1 MESVKQAVLCALLLI
16 VGIVG
21 QAQTLPPEV
30 QFSLRYYNKEIY
42 TNDPDQA
49 ILLQVGLRNQGNSPV
64 WFSLPS
70 QPVFQLALTVL
81 PAGRTG
87 LALAPADKFNENRFN
102 NQPVFF
108 RDVSI
113 LPGEE
118 FNYTINLRDFVA
130 INDPG
135 VYTVAG
141 SFYPSLLPEFQGAR
155 GQTLRNSAAVPRGLG
170 TQAQA
175 SMTDTR
181 TSMAD
186 ASMGAVDDTVLKSNV
201 LTLTVRPALPAGSAS
216 TLRENLDQATQ
227 DYLKREALAP
237 DAVVTYLLLARQNQ
251 EEAKF
256 FLYLNT
262 EALYKRAPQFR
273 RTYLASG
280 EEQRQRTLTEFQDE
294 LWRRE
299 ETLAKVPSAFEILTT
314 NYSARE
320 ATVTARLKFDAGDY
334 LETRE
339 YKYALQKNAG
349 FWEIYDY
356 QVRNLGTE
364 RKGRS

>member
-1 MESVKQAVLCALLLI
+1 MKHVAICVLLLI
-16 VGIVG
+16 IATVG
-21 QAQTLPPEV
+21 QAETVAPGV
-30 QFSLRYYNKEIY
+30 QFSLRYFNKEIY

-49 ILLQVGLRNQGNSPV
+49 ILLQVGLRNQGNSPL

-70 QPVFQLALTVL
+70 QPVFQLGLTVL

-87 LALAPADKFNENRFN
+87 LALPPADVFNENRFN

-118 FNYTINLRDFVA
+118 FNYTVNLRDFIAVD
-130 INDPG
+130 DPG
-135 VYTVAG
+135 VYTIAG

-155 GQTLRNSAAVPRGLG
+155 GQTLKASLSEAHSA
-170 TQAQA
+170 
-175 SMTDTR
+175 
-181 TSMAD
+181 
-186 ASMGAVDDTVLKSNV
+186 GAMDETVFHSNV
-201 LTLTVRPALPAGSAS
+201 LTLTVRPALPAGSAAS
-216 TLRENLDQATQ
+216 LHENLDQVTQ

-237 DAVVTYLLLARQNQ
+237 DAVVTYLLLARQAQ

-273 RTYLASG
+273 RTFLASS
-280 EEQRQRTLTEFQDE
+280 EEERHRILSEFQDE

-299 ETLAKVPSAFEILTT
+299 ETLAKVPSAFEILNTSYT
-314 NYSARE
+314 ARE
-320 ATVTARLKFDAGDY
+320 ATVTTRLKFDAGDY
-334 LETRE
+334 LEMRE

-349 FWEIYDY
+349 YWEIYDY

-364 RKGRS
+364 RKGRQ

>member
-1 MESVKQAVLCALLLI
+1 VKQVVLCALLLI
-16 VGIVG
+16 TAFWI
-21 QAQTLPPEV
+21 QAEAVTPPV

-49 ILLQVGLRNQGNSPV
+49 ILLQVGLRNQGTTPV

-108 RDVSI
+108 RDVNI

-130 INDPG
+130 VSDAG
-135 VYTVAG
+135 VYTIQGA
-141 SFYPSLLPEFQGAR
+141 FYPSLLPEFQGAR
-155 GQTLRNSAAVPRGLG
+155 GQTLR
-170 TQAQA
+170 A
-175 SMTDTR
+175 SL
-181 TSMAD
+181 AD
-186 ASMGAVDDTVLKSNV
+186 APVGAVDDTMYKSNV
-201 LTLTVRPALPAGSAS
+201 LTLTVRPALPAGSAAS
-216 TLRENLDQATQ
+216 LHENLDQATQ

-237 DAVVTYLLLARQNQ
+237 DAVVTYLLLSRQGQ

-273 RTYLASG
+273 RTFLASS
-280 EEQRQRTLTEFQDE
+280 EEERHRILVEFQDE

-299 ETLAKVPSAFEILTT
+299 ETLAKVPSSFEILTT
-314 NYSARE
+314 NYTARE

-364 RKGRS
+364 RKGRK

>member
-1 MESVKQAVLCALLLI
+1 MEFVKQVVMCALLMM
-16 VGIVG
+16 VGVLS
-21 QAQTLPPEV
+21 QAEAVSPEV

-49 ILLQVGLRNQGNSPV
+49 ILLQVGLRNQGTSPI

-87 LALAPADKFNENRFN
+87 LALPPADKFNENRFN

-118 FNYTINLRDFVA
+118 FNYTINLRDFVEVA
-130 INDPG
+130 DPG
-135 VYTVAG
+135 VYTIQG

-155 GQTLRNSAAVPRGLG
+155 GQTLR
-170 TQAQA
+170 A
-175 SMTDTR
+175 SMGTTP
-181 TSMAD
+181 
-186 ASMGAVDDTVLKSNV
+186 GAVDDTMYKSNV
-201 LTLTVRPALPAGSAS
+201 LTLTVRPALPSGSAS
-216 TLRENLDQATQ
+216 TLHENLDQATQ

-237 DAVVTYLLLARQNQ
+237 DAVVTYLLLARQGQ
-251 EEAKF
+251 EQAKF

-273 RTYLASG
+273 RTYLASS
-280 EEQRQRTLTEFQDE
+280 EEERHRVIGEFQDE

-299 ETLAKVPSAFEILTT
+299 ETLAKVPSSFEVLTT
-314 NYSARE
+314 SYTARE

-364 RKGRS
+364 RKGRK

>member
-1 MESVKQAVLCALLLI
+1 MESVKQAVMSALLLI
-16 VGIVG
+16 VAVWG
-21 QAQTLPPEV
+21 QAEAVGPEV
-30 QFSLRYYNKEIY
+30 QFGLRYYNKEIY

-49 ILLQVGLRNQGNSPV
+49 ILLQVGLRNQGTSPV

-87 LALAPADKFNENRFN
+87 LALPPADAFNENRFN

-108 RDVSI
+108 RDISI

-130 INDPG
+130 VDEPG

-141 SFYPSLLPEFQGAR
+141 DFYPSLLPEFQGAR
-155 GQTLRNSAAVPRGLG
+155 GQTLR
-170 TQAQA
+170 A
-175 SMTDTR
+175 SMNEVP
-181 TSMAD
+181 
-186 ASMGAVDDTVLKSNV
+186 MGAVDDTVFHSNV
-201 LTLTVRPALPAGSAS
+201 LTLTVRPALPAGSS
-216 TLRENLDQATQ
+216 RTLHENLDQATQ
-227 DYLKREALAP
+227 DYLRREALAP
-237 DAVVTYLLLARQNQ
+237 DAVVTYLLTARQGQ
-251 EEAKF
+251 EAPKF

-273 RTYLASG
+273 RTYLAAG
-280 EEQRQRTLTEFQDE
+280 EEERHRILAEFQDE

-299 ETLAKVPSAFEILTT
+299 ETLAKVPSAFEVLTT
-314 NYSARE
+314 SYTARE

-334 LETRE
+334 LELRE

-364 RKGRS
+364 RKGRR

>member
-1 MESVKQAVLCALLLI
+1 MVKLVVMSALLLM
-16 VGIVG
+16 VGVWG
-21 QAQTLPPEV
+21 QAQSVTPSV
-30 QFSLRYYNKEIY
+30 QFKLSYYNKEIY
-42 TNDPDQA
+42 TNDPDQP
-49 ILLQVGLRNQGNSPV
+49 ILLQVGLRNQGTAPV

-87 LALAPADKFNENRFN
+87 LALAPADVFNENRFN

-118 FNYTINLRDFVA
+118 FNYTVNLRDFVA
-130 INDPG
+130 LSDPG
-135 VYTVAG
+135 VYTVQG
-141 SFYPSLLPEFQGAR
+141 TFYPSLLPEFQGAR
-155 GQTLRNSAAVPRGLG
+155 GQTLR
-170 TQAQA
+170 A
-175 SMTDTR
+175 SMKQ
-181 TSMAD
+181 APPQ
-186 ASMGAVDDTVLKSNV
+186 AVDDTMMKSNV
-201 LTLTVRPALPAGSAS
+201 LTLTVRPALPAGSAT
-216 TLRENLDQATQ
+216 TLQSSLDHVTQ

-237 DAVVTYLLLARQNQ
+237 DAVVAYLLGARQNQ
-251 EEAKF
+251 EQAKF

-273 RTYLASG
+273 RTFLAAG
-280 EEQRQRTLTEFQDE
+280 EEDRQRILAQFQDE

-299 ETLAKVPSAFEILTT
+299 ETLAKVPSAFTILSTSYT
-314 NYSARE
+314 ARE
-320 ATVTARLKFDAGDY
+320 ATVIAQLKFDAGDY

-349 FWEIYDY
+349 YWEIYDY

-364 RKGRS
+364 RKGRR

>member
-16 VGIVG
+16 VGAVG
-21 QAQTLPPEV
+21 FAQSMTPEV
-30 QFSLRYYNKEIY
+30 QLSLRYYNKEIY

-49 ILLQVGLRNQGNSPV
+49 ILLQVGLRNQGTSPV

-87 LALAPADKFNENRFN
+87 LALPPADKFNENRFN

-118 FNYTINLRDFVA
+118 FNYTLNLRDFVA
-130 INDPG
+130 VNDPG
-135 VYTVAG
+135 VYTVEG

-155 GQTLRNSAAVPRGLG
+155 GQTLRA
-170 TQAQA
+170 
-175 SMTDTR
+175 
-181 TSMAD
+181 SMAD
-186 ASMGAVDDTVLKSNV
+186 APMGAVDDTVLKSNV

-273 RTYLASG
+273 RTYLASS
-280 EEQRQRTLTEFQDE
+280 EEQRQRILTEFQDE

-364 RKGRS
+364 RKGRQ

>member
-1 MESVKQAVLCALLLI
+1 MKQVVLCTLLLI
-16 VGIVG
+16 VGVLG
-21 QAQTLPPEV
+21 EAQPVTPDV

-49 ILLQVGLRNQGNSPV
+49 ILLQVGLRNQGTSPV

-87 LALAPADKFNENRFN
+87 LALAPADKFTENRFN

-130 INDPG
+130 VTDSG
-135 VYTVAG
+135 VYTIQG
-141 SFYPSLLPEFQGAR
+141 MFYPSLLPEFQGAR
-155 GQTLRNSAAVPRGLG
+155 GQTLR
-170 TQAQA
+170 A
-175 SMTDTR
+175 SMPNTDT
-181 TSMAD
+181 MPA
-186 ASMGAVDDTVLKSNV
+186 GAVDDTILKSNV

-237 DAVVTYLLLARQNQ
+237 DAVVTYLLMARQGQ
-251 EEAKF
+251 EEPKF

-273 RTYLASG
+273 RTFLAAG
-280 EEQRQRTLTEFQDE
+280 EEEMHRILTEFQDE

-314 NYSARE
+314 NYTARE

-339 YKYALQKNAG
+339 YKYALRKNVG

-364 RKGRS
+364 RKGRQ

>member
-1 MESVKQAVLCALLLI
+1 MESLKKAVMSALLLI
-16 VGIVG
+16 VAVWG
-21 QAQTLPPEV
+21 QAETVVPEV

-49 ILLQVGLRNQGNSPV
+49 ILLQVGLRNQGTSPV

-87 LALAPADKFNENRFN
+87 LALPFADRFNENRFN

-130 INDPG
+130 IDEPG
-135 VYTVAG
+135 VYTVRG
-141 SFYPSLLPEFQGAR
+141 DFFPSLLPEFQGAR
-155 GQTLRNSAAVPRGLG
+155 GQTLR
-170 TQAQA
+170 A
-175 SMTDTR
+175 SLNEDH
-181 TSMAD
+181 
-186 ASMGAVDDTVLKSNV
+186 ASGAMDDTILRSNT
-201 LTLTVRPALPAGSAS
+201 LTLTVRPSLPSGSAPV
-216 TLRENLDQATQ
+216 LHENLDQATQ
-227 DYLKREALAP
+227 DYLRREALAP
-237 DAVVTYLLLARQNQ
+237 DAVVTYLLVARQGQ
-251 EEAKF
+251 EAPKF

-273 RTYLASG
+273 RTYLAAG
-280 EEQRQRTLTEFQDE
+280 EEDRHRILAEFQDE

-299 ETLAKVPSAFEILTT
+299 ETLAKVPSAFEILSTSYT
-314 NYSARE
+314 ARE

-334 LETRE
+334 LELRE

-364 RKGRS
+364 RKGRR

>member
-1 MESVKQAVLCALLLI
+1 MKQTMSALLLI
-16 VGIVG
+16 IAVWG
-21 QAQTLPPEV
+21 QAEALAPEV
-30 QFSLRYYNKEIY
+30 QFGLRYYNKEIY

-49 ILLQVGLRNQGNSPV
+49 ILLQVGLRNQGTSPI

-70 QPVFQLALTVL
+70 QSVFQLALTVL

-130 INDPG
+130 IEEPG
-135 VYTVAG
+135 VYTVQG
-141 SFYPSLLPEFQGAR
+141 DFFPSLLPEFQGAR
-155 GQTLRNSAAVPRGLG
+155 GQTLR
-170 TQAQA
+170 A
-175 SMTDTR
+175 SLNESHTT
-181 TSMAD
+181 
-186 ASMGAVDDTVLKSNV
+186 GPVDDTVLKSNL
-201 LTLTVRPALPAGSAS
+201 LTLTVRPALPAGSAKS
-216 TLRENLDQATQ
+216 LHENLDQATQ
-227 DYLKREALAP
+227 DYLRREALAP
-237 DAVVTYLLLARQNQ
+237 DAVVTYLLMARQGQ
-251 EEAKF
+251 EEPKF

-273 RTYLASG
+273 RTFLAAS
-280 EEQRQRTLTEFQDE
+280 EDERHRILAEFQDE

-299 ETLAKVPSAFEILTT
+299 ETLAKVPAAFEILST
-314 NYSARE
+314 NYTAKD
-320 ATVTARLKFDAGDY
+320 ATVTARLKFEAGDY
-334 LETRE
+334 LELRE

-364 RKGRS
+364 RKGRR